1 MAAMVNPAA
10 KMKRPTYRVP
20 AAPPPGRQAC
30 GPECGRG
37 FTLLEV
43 LVAVAVIAA
52 LGMALLTSLQQT
64 ARAMRLGRELAATA
78 CEAERIQAEVRLGAG
93 PGVAAGSN
101 DQWQTTRQVQL
112 DGEGQSWDQWTVSS
126 LTASSAVVVLE
137 WPRAS
142 DGGRRRGG
150 GNR

>member
-1 MAAMVNPAA
+1 MAAMENLAA
-10 KMKRPTYRVP
+10 KMKPPTYRVP
-20 AAPPPGRQAC
+20 AARRPERLAC
-30 GPECGRG
+30 GPERGGG

-64 ARAMRLGRELAATA
+64 ARAMRLSRELAAVA
-78 CEAERIQAEVRLGAG
+78 CEAERIQAEARLGAS
-93 PGVAAGSN
+93 PAVAAGSN
-101 DQWQTTRQVQL
+101 DLWQTARQVQR
-112 DGEGQSWDQWTVSS
+112 DGQGQAWDQWAVSS

-142 DGGRRRGG
+142 IGGRRLAGG
-150 GNR
+150 HR

>member
-1 MAAMVNPAA
+1 MAVTGNPAG
-10 KMKRPTYRVP
+10 KMKRRTYPVP
-20 AAPPPGRQAC
+20 APPPTKRQLC

-43 LVAVAVIAA
+43 LVAVTVIAS
-52 LGMALLTSLQQT
+52 LGTVLLMSLQQT
-64 ARAMRLGRELAATA
+64 TRATRLGRELAATA
-78 CEAERIQAEVRLGAG
+78 CEAERIQAELRLGAA
-93 PGVAAGSN
+93 PGLAAGSN
-101 DQWQTTRQVQL
+101 DQWQTRRQVL
-112 DGEGQSWDQWTVSS
+112 RDGNGQAWDQWTVSS

-142 DGGRRRGG
+142 SGGRRRGG